1 MTGMMALLGMVRS
14 KFLVLMTWTLAG
26 AAVAGLLN
34 MMLPVVYEASA
45 KILVATPYWNDSTAL
60 ADPNVGGARDLAYG
74 DEFTQQ
80 RMESYVRLVTT
91 PMVTDPV
98 AQRLRLGETGE
109 ELAKRLTGHI
119 IPETVVL
126 QVRAQDSSPA
136 RAASIADAT
145 ARQVIEVIK
154 EVERP
159 PHVPISPVQPILTE
173 PASVPSQPISPR
185 TLINVICGAVVGF
198 LLGLTFVAAYA
209 AAREGRF
216 RGSDEGLAGG
226 LGGLLGALMA
236 EDRQSLDELHNDAKF
251 LRLEVAHR
259 MAEAGVQS
267 IVMTSPRTTPATSIA
282 AALLAT
288 ALADTGASTIVVCA
302 DFTLEQRRPTRG
314 LGDLFSKP
322 ISLDSVI
329 VSDERR
335 GISWIA
341 AGNEPANPTRDITGP
356 KMRNLMIDLS
366 QRYQHIIIVGPPVLE
381 LADAVDMASQ
391 VGASIL
397 VDPVQQTVAEE
408 LRESERLLRLA
419 WGTYLGRVVVA
430 GQAFSQQ
437 IEQHSEI
444 P

>member
-1 MTGMMALLGMVRS
+1 MTGMVALLGILRS
-14 KFLVLMTWTLAG
+14 KLLALIVWTLAG
-26 AAVAGLLN
+26 AAIGGIIN

-45 KILVATPYWNDSTAL
+45 KILVATPNWNDSTAL
-60 ADPNVGGARDLAYG
+60 ADPNVGGAKDLAYG

-98 AQRLRLGETGE
+98 AERLRLGSGAD
-109 ELAKRLTGHI
+109 LAKKLSGHI

-126 QVRAQDSSPA
+126 QVRAQDASPA

-145 ARQVIEVIK
+145 ARQTIDVIK

-159 PHVPISPVQPILTE
+159 AHAPVSPVQPILTE
-173 PASVPSQPISPR
+173 PASVPTQPISPR
-185 TLINVICGAVVGF
+185 TLLNIICGAVVGF
-198 LLGLTFVAAYA
+198 LLGLTGVAAYA

-216 RGSDEGLAGG
+216 RGNDAVGG
-226 LGGLLGALMA
+226 ELGGLLGALMA
-236 EDRQSLDELHNDAKF
+236 EDEASLDELHNDAKF
-251 LRLEVAHR
+251 MRLEVAHR
-259 MAEAGVQS
+259 MTEAGVQS
-267 IVMTSPRTTPATSIA
+267 LVMTSPRTTPATTMV

-302 DFTLEQRRPTRG
+302 DFTVEQRRRTVG
-314 LGDLFSKP
+314 LGDFFSKP

-329 VSDERR
+329 VADERR
-335 GISWIA
+335 GISWIP
-341 AGNEPANPTRDITGP
+341 AGTEPANSTRDITGP
-356 KMRNLMIDLS
+356 KMRNLLIELS
-366 QRYQHIIIVGPPVLE
+366 SRYQHIIIAGPPVLE

-419 WGTYLGRVVVA
+419 WGTYLGRVVAA
-430 GQAFSQQ
+430 GEVFSQQ
-437 IEQHSEI
+437 IEQHSAI